1 MIFLVPSILSIRNSF
16 INSLTSS
23 LTVGTKN
30 IKNVESILQL
40 ISLYLQLQGSST
52 ILSTT
57 LSYTL
62 PCNCNHKRIGL
73 YYLLSTFLF
82 GISGT
87 ILSVLIRLELCSS
100 SNRIIP
106 IENQNFYNLKITL
119 HGLLMIF
126 FLVMPGLF
134 GGLGNTFVP
143 IYLGSSEVAYPRINN
158 MSVLVIPLSYTLV
171 LLSINNEFGS
181 GIGWTLYPPL
191 STSLMSLSPVGIDV
205 IICGLLLSGI
215 SSTLTSLNFFV
226 TIQNMRCYGMTLS
239 NMSVYVWSIIITASM
254 LLLVLPILT
263 GALIMLIADLHYN
276 TVFFDPLFGG
286 DPVFYQHLFW
296 FFGHPEVYI
305 LILPAFG
312 LISMILS
319 GLIQVIIFGNQSMI
333 LAMSCI
339 SILGSVVWSHHMF
352 TVGMESDTRAYFTVV
367 TMMISLPTGSKIFNW
382 LCTYL
387 GTNASLLQI
396 RTSAV
401 FFVLIF
407 LLMFT
412 IGGSTGVILGNG
424 VVDIALH
431 DTYYIVTHFHF
442 ILSLGTVIAI
452 FSGIMFF
459 QDQLLSFLGSL
470 SSISSSTSS
479 ISRYHLVVTF
489 VGILLTFTPMHFLG
503 FNVMPRRV
511 LDYQDYL
518 NSWNY
523 LCSIG
528 SSITLIS
535 FFILGTSYTGIYR
548 HNSMT
553 ILIITLLGLGYKIR
567 HKG

>member
-1 MIFLVPSILSIRNSF
+1 
-16 INSLTSS
+16 
-23 LTVGTKN
+23 
-30 IKNVESILQL
+30 
-40 ISLYLQLQGSST
+40 
-52 ILSTT
+52 
-57 LSYTL
+57 
-62 PCNCNHKRIGL
+62 
-73 YYLLSTFLF
+73 
-82 GISGT
+82 
-87 ILSVLIRLELCSS
+87 
-100 SNRIIP
+100 
-106 IENQNFYNLKITL
+106 
-119 HGLLMIF
+119 
-126 FLVMPGLF
+126 MPGLF

-171 LLSINNEFGS
+171 LLSLNNEFGS

-424 VVDIALH
+424 AVDIALH
-431 DTYYIVTHFHF
+431 DTYYVVTHFHF

-452 FSGIMFF
+452 FSGIIFF
-459 QDQLLSFLGSL
+459 LDQLLSFLGSL
-470 SSISSSTSS
+470 SSISSSIST

-548 HNSMT
+548 HNSM
-553 ILIITLLGLGYKIR
+553 ISQYQ
-567 HKG
+567 